1 MKHHIRIEI
10 FLLILVSMCFLV
22 SGCTSTESEGSTDES
37 AAVSDVAETSQ
48 KSNGEKVIVSMYT
61 RNYTIEELMEASDL
75 VVRGIVESADLLEI
89 EGADGGEM
97 VSTEYQVAVSEVL
110 RGNKEEGAQISVR
123 RIGNAEDSSTIYEGV
138 PTLEKDAEYLF
149 FLDDGSGHSG
159 TFNTK
164 DDYYYLIGN
173 DQSVY
178 VKETAAV
185 STKSNN
191 STEEYFISMEDLR
204 HNNSDVTRTQAAN
217 IEESSN
223 VVAYSDIKSKLSM
236 VNDEVPANPLR
247 DIDEAKNT
255 YKTNLENGIIS
266 EEQYNEYMAELENP
280 SYGEVVNRENIW

>member
-149 FLDDGSGHSG
+149 FLDDGSGHS
-159 TFNTK
+159 
-164 DDYYYLIGN
+164 
-173 DQSVY
+173 
-178 VKETAAV
+178 
-185 STKSNN
+185 
-191 STEEYFISMEDLR
+191 
-204 HNNSDVTRTQAAN
+204 
-217 IEESSN
+217 
-223 VVAYSDIKSKLSM
+223 
-236 VNDEVPANPLR
+236 
-247 DIDEAKNT
+247 
-255 YKTNLENGIIS
+255 
-266 EEQYNEYMAELENP
+266 
-280 SYGEVVNRENIW
+280 